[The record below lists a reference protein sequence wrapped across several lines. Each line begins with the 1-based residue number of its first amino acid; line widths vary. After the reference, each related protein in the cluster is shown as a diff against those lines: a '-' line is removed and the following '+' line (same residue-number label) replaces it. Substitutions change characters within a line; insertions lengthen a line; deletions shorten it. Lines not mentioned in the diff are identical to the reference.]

1 MSTRSK
7 KIVFI
12 HNSAKTFV
20 SLRLDLARELQ
31 SKGYKVAAA
40 LPVDKFDSIQTI
52 RDASIELL
60 ECSLSRTGIGPFS
73 NLLYFFQL
81 LKIVK
86 TNQFDFVFL
95 TTFKPLLFG
104 NLALMVARKK
114 SARSISMITGLG
126 YVFTHSSIKAKL
138 IKAVMIPLLRFSLKQ
153 STAIIFQNPDDQAF
167 FLKYRLVD
175 PARHNILL
183 MKGSGVDLDRFK
195 TSPLPKTVCILMV
208 ARLLKDKGIFEFLAA
223 ARTLKKDYPEAR
235 FKLIAPR
242 DENPSAIHR
251 NQIVEF
257 ENEKS
262 LEFVPGSSDIA
273 KEISQSSIVVLPVHY
288 REGSPKVLAE
298 ALACGRPIIT
308 TEVPGCSQLVV
319 DGETGFLCKPQN
331 LPSLLDTLRKFLKNP
346 ELIHQMSAPARK
358 FAESEL
364 DIKKIAN
371 RIVQEALESGR

>member
-195 TSPLPKTVCILMV
+195 
-208 ARLLKDKGIFEFLAA
+208 
-223 ARTLKKDYPEAR
+223 
-235 FKLIAPR
+235 
-242 DENPSAIHR
+242 
-251 NQIVEF
+251 
-257 ENEKS
+257 
-262 LEFVPGSSDIA
+262 
-273 KEISQSSIVVLPVHY
+273 
-288 REGSPKVLAE
+288 
-298 ALACGRPIIT
+298 
-308 TEVPGCSQLVV
+308 
-319 DGETGFLCKPQN
+319 
-331 LPSLLDTLRKFLKNP
+331 
-346 ELIHQMSAPARK
+346 
-358 FAESEL
+358 
-364 DIKKIAN
+364 
-371 RIVQEALESGR
+371 